1 MPGRKPVILIVED
14 EPMIRMGAVDFV
26 IAAGFEA
33 LEAAS
38 ALDAIRILEARP
50 DIHLLFTDV
59 GLPGTMDGI
68 KLAHYIRNRW
78 PPVRLIV
85 ASGQTLVDESDL
97 PVGARFFPK
106 PYSESTIVG
115 AMVGMLS
122 DAHGWRANL

>member
-1 MPGRKPVILIVED
+1 MMQQRATAIFPRRLSGAIPQPLGAAIVGPFASCFLQHGKNMPGRKPVILIVED

-68 KLAHYIRNRW
+68 KLAHY
-78 PPVRLIV
+78 
-85 ASGQTLVDESDL
+85 
-97 PVGARFFPK
+97 
-106 PYSESTIVG
+106 
-115 AMVGMLS
+115 
-122 DAHGWRANL
+122 